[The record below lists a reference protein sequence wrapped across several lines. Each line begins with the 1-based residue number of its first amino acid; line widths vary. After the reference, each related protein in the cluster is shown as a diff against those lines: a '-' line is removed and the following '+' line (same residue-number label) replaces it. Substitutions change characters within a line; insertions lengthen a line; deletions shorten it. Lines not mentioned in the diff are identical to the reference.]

1 MPHCLSVGESAN
13 APTIPSESLLV
24 FSDVHLGS
32 DLNDHPL
39 PGIRRSPTI
48 DSDLVALLAHYRLV
62 PPKASRWRI
71 VVAGDFIDF
80 IGMAI
85 RPREDELATAP
96 SEEEREHGLGNAS
109 DHARV
114 KVKRVAE
121 RHANVFQALA
131 AFVADGHALTF
142 VHGNHDVE
150 LYWDEVK
157 TEIKAQLWAA
167 AKRADMDRAVFEGR
181 IAFNEWFFYAEN
193 LAYIEHGHQY
203 DEFCATET
211 FMAPL
216 SPRDPTRIRRGF
228 CDVLLRFV
236 VRQTRGLREHGHD
249 KMGLVDYVQFGTRL
263 GVRGGVRLLVRFI
276 FAVRELFRVRSE
288 YFLEPARALRAEHER
303 RMGLLSEATRI
314 GLDRLRA
321 LAALQVPPVTA
332 SISGILAS
340 VLLDRLAVAMAC
352 SLALVVTALVAGVR
366 HGNFWYAGA
375 CIAVAW
381 MLAHRYLSRRRKVD
395 PDELLIERAAHL
407 GRLFPAAFV
416 VMGHTHVPLRVPVSP
431 ATTYINVGSWAEEEA
446 DGERVS
452 TRVRAAR
459 THLVID
465 QDAAGPTAQFL
476 AWSPEGPRSFV
487 GPGAAATVP
496 TPREGDGRA
505 GEISV
510 PPARDD

>member
-1 MPHCLSVGESAN
+1 M
-13 APTIPSESLLV
+13 LV

-32 DLNDHPL
+32 DLNDHASAL
-39 PGIRRSPTI
+39 IRRSPSI
-48 DSDLVALLAHYRLV
+48 DRDLTALIAHYRAT
-62 PPKASRWRI
+62 PPKADRWRI

-85 RPREDELATAP
+85 RPRADEVSTAP

-157 TEIKAQLWAA
+157 SELKAQLWAFATSTERTPEA
-167 AKRADMDRAVFEGR
+167 AAAFAER
-181 IAFNEWFFYAEN
+181 IAFNPWFFYAEN

-216 SPRDPTRIRRGF
+216 SPRDPSRIRRGF

-249 KMGLVDYVQFGTRL
+249 KMGLVDYVHIGTKL
-263 GVRGGVRLLVRFI
+263 GLRGGVRLLVRFI
-276 FAVRELFRVRSE
+276 YAVRELFRVRSE
-288 YFLEPARALRAEHER
+288 YFLEPARALREEHER
-303 RMGLLSEATRI
+303 RMSLLAEATRI
-314 GLDRLRA
+314 GIDRLRA
-321 LAALQVPPVTA
+321 LAALQTPPITA
-332 SISGILAS
+332 SIRGILAS

-352 SLALVVTALVAGVR
+352 SLALLVTALVAGVR
-366 HGNFWYAGA
+366 HHAFWYAGV
-375 CIAVAW
+375 CITVAW
-381 MLAHRYLSRRRKVD
+381 LVAHRYLSSRRKVD
-395 PDELLIERAAHL
+395 PDEFLVERAAHL

-416 VMGHTHVPLRVPVSP
+416 VMGHTHVPMRVPVSQ
-431 ATTYINVGSWAEEEA
+431 ATTYINVGSWAEEEQE
-446 DGERVS
+446 GERES
-452 TRVRAAR
+452 MRVRAAR

-465 QDAAGPTAQFL
+465 AGESGPTAQFL
-476 AWSPEGPRSFV
+476 TWSPEFGPQTFAMPSSAPRV
-487 GPGAAATVP
+487 GPAPPSLPAPPRP
-496 TPREGDGRA
+496 TKLA
-505 GEISV
+505 
-510 PPARDD
+510 

>member
-1 MPHCLSVGESAN
+1 
-13 APTIPSESLLV
+13 LLV

-32 DLNDHPL
+32 DLNEHPL
-39 PGIRRSPTI
+39 ASIRRSPTI
-48 DSDLVALLAHYRLV
+48 DRDLVALLAHYRKT
-62 PPKASRWRI
+62 PPKGNRWRI

-85 RPREDELATAP
+85 RPRADELSLAP
-96 SEEEREHGLGNAS
+96 SEEEQEHGLGNAA

-114 KVKRVAE
+114 KVKRVAA
-121 RHANVFQALA
+121 RHADVFHALA
-131 AFVADGHALTF
+131 SFVADGHALTF

-157 TEIKAQLWAA
+157 AEIKAQLWSA
-167 AKRADMDRAVFEGR
+167 AKRTDVDAAAFAER
-181 IAFNEWFFYAEN
+181 IGFNEWFFYDEN

-216 SPRDPTRIRRGF
+216 SPRDPRRIRRGF

-249 KMGLVDYVQFGTRL
+249 KMGLVDYVHIGTTL
-263 GVRGGVRLLVRFI
+263 GLRGGIRLLVRFI
-276 FAVRELFRVRSE
+276 YAVRELFRVRSE
-288 YFLEPARALRAEHER
+288 YFLEPARALREEHER
-303 RMGLLSEATRI
+303 RMGLLAEATRI
-314 GLDRLRA
+314 GVDRLRA

-340 VLLDRLAVAMAC
+340 VLLDRLAVALAC
-352 SLALVVTALVAGVR
+352 SIALVVTALVAGVR

-381 MLAHRYLSRRRKVD
+381 LLAHRYLSRRRKVD
-395 PDELLIERAAHL
+395 PDELLVERAAHL
-407 GRLFPAAFV
+407 SRLFPAAFV
-416 VMGHTHVPLRVPVSP
+416 VMGHTHVPLRVPVSQ
-431 ATTYINVGSWAEEEA
+431 ATTYINVGSWAEEEEA
-446 DGERVS
+446 GERAS
-452 TRVRAAR
+452 MRVLAAR

-465 QDAAGPTAQFL
+465 HGESGPTAQFL
-476 AWSPEGPRSFV
+476 RWSPDEGPRSFV
-487 GPGAAATVP
+487 GPDAKLP
-496 TPREGDGRA
+496 TPDPKLPG
-505 GEISV
+505 
-510 PPARDD
+510 